1 MAQRADFGGS
11 GSRDLRGLVVVV
23 EATRAAQLQ
32 EDVQLHPYPP
42 AGIWEAKPS
51 SAGTWEKKG
60 ATKQFAC
67 IY

>member
-1 MAQRADFGGS
+1 MAQRADFEGS

-32 EDVQLHPYPP
+32 LEEDVQLHPYPP
-42 AGIWEAKPS
+42 AGIWEAKLS

-60 ATKQFAC
+60 ATK
-67 IY
+67 